1 MYERPLVGDPDA
13 MEALAATLRLVADQI
28 DSASHGV
35 VSRMGTVTFVGPAG
49 DKFRDNIAAR
59 RAHAVSI
66 AGDAAELANRLRSA
80 AAAGRAALAAW
91 EQQMQL
97 LAERDTRSS

>member
-13 MEALAATLRLVADQI
+13 MEALAATLRSVADQI
-28 DSASHGV
+28 DSTSRGV
-35 VSRMGTVTFVGPAG
+35 VTRVDTVTFVGPAG

-59 RAHAVSI
+59 RAAAVSI
-66 AGDAAELANRLRSA
+66 AGDAAELANRLISA

-91 EQQMQL
+91 ERQMQL
-97 LAERDTRSS
+97 LAERESRST